1 MREFLTIE
9 RLEPAKRLVL
19 QRLKDFSEIYEP
31 MGASDATPKV
41 IAVSSAVIRFV

>member
-9 RLEPAKRLVL
+9 RIDPTKRLVL

-31 MGASDATPKV
+31 MTSSDATPQSERC
-41 IAVSSAVIRFV
+41 IQ